1 MISPNAKE
9 NYQQKTATRLKTI
22 RTRITSL
29 EKQAGKAEAD
39 IKVRYDQKMDQIR
52 GQYAQVKDKL
62 EELGKARQAAWVEQK
77 LELDRAIE
85 TLSEAIDSMTGQIS
99 V

>member
-1 MISPNAKE
+1 
-9 NYQQKTATRLKTI
+9 
-22 RTRITSL
+22 
-29 EKQAGKAEAD
+29 
-39 IKVRYDQKMDQIR
+39 MDQIR

-62 EELGKARQAAWVEQK
+62 EELGKARQDAWVEQK
-77 LELDRAIE
+77 LELDRAID